1 MKKPAYVVV
10 ILAVLAGI
18 AYYAKQKYS
27 LNPPIKALSKTNFA
41 AGLPLDSLSLPEGFV
56 IDVYAKDV
64 ENARS
69 MCLSP
74 SNTLYVGTRE
84 KDKVYA
90 LRDEDGDGYAEKK
103 YIVFSGGH
111 MPNGVAFKDGDLY
124 IAEVNRI
131 LKIEDIESKLA
142 NPGQPIVVY
151 DKLPNIEHHG
161 WKYIAFGPDG
171 KLYVPVGAP
180 CNICDDKDSIFNT
193 ITRMNADGTGLEIV
207 ADGVRNSVGFTWHPD
222 NKQLWFTD
230 NGRDMLGDD
239 VPSCELNHV
248 TKTKQHFGF
257 PYCHQGDIL
266 DPEFGKGKNCSDYT
280 KPVAKMGPHTAP
292 LGIEYYRNVAFPP
305 AYNDVFFIAKHG
317 SWNRK
322 EKIGYDIDMVRV
334 DASGNLIEQKTFIS
348 GWLSKD
354 KKDVWGRPVD
364 IEVMKDGSILI
375 SDDYANCIYKV
386 SYQSK

>member
-1 MKKPAYVVV
+1 MKKLAYVVA

-27 LNPPIKALSKTNFA
+27 LNPPIKALSNTNFA

-74 SNTLYVGTRE
+74 NNTLYVGNRD

-171 KLYVPVGAP
+171 KLYIPIGAP

-193 ITRMNADGTGLEIV
+193 ITRINADGTGLEIV

-248 TKTKQHFGF
+248 TQTKQHFGF

-266 DPEFGKGKNCSDYT
+266 DPEFGKGKNCNDYT
-280 KPVAKMGPHTAP
+280 KPVARMGPHTAP
-292 LGIEYYRNVAFPP
+292 LGIEYYRNASFPP

-334 DASGNLIEQKTFIS
+334 DASGNLVEQKTFIS

-364 IEVMKDGSILI
+364 IEVMKDGSMLI

-386 SYQSK
+386 SYQPK